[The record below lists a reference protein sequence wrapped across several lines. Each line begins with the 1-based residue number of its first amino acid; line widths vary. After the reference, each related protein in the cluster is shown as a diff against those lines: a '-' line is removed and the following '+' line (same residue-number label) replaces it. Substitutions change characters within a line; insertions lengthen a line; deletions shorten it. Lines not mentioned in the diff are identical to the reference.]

1 MKKDVY
7 FNKMLRYGVFNAIE
21 QRRNTNRRTIMNYDI
36 PEYFQALF
44 EEIDEIADQLINE
57 LYTEQE

>member
-1 MKKDVY
+1 
-7 FNKMLRYGVFNAIE
+7 MLRYGAFNAIE
-21 QRRNTNRRTIMNYDI
+21 QRRNTNRRIIMNYDI
-36 PEYFQALF
+36 PEYFQVLF

>member
-1 MKKDVY
+1 
-7 FNKMLRYGVFNAIE
+7 MLRYGVFNAIE

-36 PEYFQALF
+36 PEYFQAVF

>member
-1 MKKDVY
+1 
-7 FNKMLRYGVFNAIE
+7 MLRYGIFNAIE

-36 PEYFQALF
+36 PEYFQTVF
-44 EEIDEIADQLINE
+44 EEIDEIAEQLINE